1 MVKTAAIES
10 KTKATMQKK
19 VKPVMKQVSKGNL
32 HLWPH
37 GENKQWVRLPWCT
50 SWCLLSQWNWIVW
63 NDFHLTHKQHFCL
76 EIELTPSTENLKP
89 KHKTVCWF
97 RVHTSFGISPAFP
110 YASIKNDVM
119 WSTQA
124 KKQEETNL
132 YLCLLAFMSTHYSPL
147 IPLLNFFTK
156 PGLFSAKRH
165 TLKVRN

>member
-1 MVKTAAIES
+1 MN
-10 KTKATMQKK
+10 QKK
-19 VKPVMKQVSKGNL
+19 
-32 HLWPH
+32 
-37 GENKQWVRLPWCT
+37 ENVI
-50 SWCLLSQWNWIVW
+50 LSQFCMGTKLLLDVGVCAALFRRKIWTKGGWYFLLVALYYCKIFNS
-63 NDFHLTHKQHFCL
+63 HTEQHFCL
-76 EIELTPSTENLKP
+76 EITPRSTENLKP

-147 IPLLNFFTK
+147 IPLLNFFTR
-156 PGLFSAKRH
+156 PGLFFRQKD
-165 TLKVRN
+165 TLKVHN